1 MFRKIAEELKNK
13 HYAVKAGEVAYYDEK
28 LCELLKKEL
37 RKSNPLAADSVRSV
51 VKIKNSILIRAK
63 SRSAM
68 SELYVMRPL
77 ISKILHQDGVG
88 LRFLI

>member
-13 HYAVKAGEVAYYDEK
+13 HYAVRVGEIAHNDGK
-28 LCELLKKEL
+28 LRDLLKIEL
-37 RKSNPLAADSVRSV
+37 RKKNPSAADSVRSV
-51 VKIKNSILIRAK
+51 IKVRNSILIKVK

-68 SELYVMRPL
+68 SELYTMRPL
-77 ISKILHQDGVG
+77 ISKILRQDGVN